1 MAIPEWASARRSLD
15 AYELSGKKA
24 LIVGAARGAG
34 RAIALALAEAGA
46 DLALCTTTT
55 AGDESVALRKVAR
68 EVREMGRAAI
78 EQSID
83 ASLGTG
89 AQVMVKQVLKDL
101 GRIDVLVNAPDAF
114 VAKPATRI
122 SDADWAK
129 AIGGNLGATFF
140 TCRAV
145 GREMLKQGTRN
156 MEQGTGEGQGSGVK
170 GHGAMTGG
178 RIINVASV
186 LGERG
191 LANASAYC
199 AAQAGIL
206 NLTRALAQEWA
217 RDGITVNAIA
227 LGWMEDAAALG
238 DTSPEANQTVRF
250 IPMKRAGRADEVGPL
265 AVYLASDA
273 SAYVTG
279 QVLFIDGGLT
289 VHL

>member
-1 MAIPEWASARRSLD
+1 MANIADWPNAKRSLD
-15 AYELSGKKA
+15 AYDLSGKKA
-24 LIVGAARGAG
+24 LVVGAARGVG

-46 DLALCTTTT
+46 DLALSTTTT
-55 AGDESVALRKVAR
+55 AGDESVALRNVAR
-68 EVREMGRAAI
+68 EVRAMGRTAI

-89 AQVMVKQVLKDL
+89 AQVMVRHVAKEL

-129 AIGGNLGATFF
+129 VIGGNLSTTFF
-140 TCRAV
+140 ACRAV
-145 GREMLKQGTRN
+145 GREMLKQGTGNR
-156 MEQGTGEGQGSGVK
+156 ESFDSAQDRQGTGEATRV
-170 GHGAMTGG
+170 AG
-178 RIINVASV
+178 RIINVASA

-191 LANASAYC
+191 LPNASAYC

-206 NLTRALAQEWA
+206 NLTRALSQEWA
-217 RDGITVNAIA
+217 PSGITVNAIA
-227 LGWMEDAAALG
+227 LGWMEDAPALG

-250 IPMKRAGRADEVGPL
+250 IPMKRAGRVDEVGPL

>member
-1 MAIPEWASARRSLD
+1 VSVAEWANAKRSID
-15 AYELSGKKA
+15 AYDLSGKKA
-24 LIVGAARGAG
+24 LVVGAGRGVG
-34 RAIALALAEAGA
+34 RAIALGLAEAGA
-46 DLALCTTTT
+46 DVALCTTST

-68 EVREMGRAAI
+68 EVRDMGRQAI
-78 EQSID
+78 EQSIN

-89 AQVMVKQVLKDL
+89 AQVMVKQVLKEL
-101 GRIDVLVNAPDAF
+101 GRIDVLVNVPDVF
-114 VAKPATRI
+114 VAKPATRV
-122 SDADWAK
+122 SDADWARVI
-129 AIGGNLGATFF
+129 AGNLSATFF

-145 GREMLKQGTRN
+145 GREMIKQG
-156 MEQGTGEGQGSGVK
+156 QGPGAKGQ
-170 GHGAMTGG
+170 G

-217 RDGITVNAIA
+217 GQGITANAIA
-227 LGWMEDAAALG
+227 LGWMEGAPALG
-238 DTSPEANQTVRF
+238 DPDPQSNQAVRY
-250 IPMKRAGRADEVGPL
+250 IPMKRVGRPDEVAPL

-279 QVLFIDGGLT
+279 QVLYVDGGLT

>member
-1 MAIPEWASARRSLD
+1 MIAEWANARRSID
-15 AYELSGKKA
+15 AYDLSGKKA
-24 LIVGAARGAG
+24 LVVGAGRGVG
-34 RAIALALAEAGA
+34 RAIALGLAEAGA
-46 DLALCTTTT
+46 DLALSTTST

-68 EVREMGRAAI
+68 EVRDMGRQAI

-89 AQVMVKQVLKDL
+89 AQVMVKQVLKEL
-101 GRIDVLVNAPDAF
+101 GRIDVLVNAPDVF
-114 VAKPATRI
+114 VAKPATRV

-129 AIGGNLGATFF
+129 VIAGNLSATFF
-140 TCRAV
+140 MCRAV
-145 GREMLKQGTRN
+145 GREMMRQ
-156 MEQGTGEGQGSGVK
+156 EGRGSRVEGR
-170 GHGAMTGG
+170 GGGG

-217 RDGITVNAIA
+217 GQGITANAIA
-227 LGWMEDAAALG
+227 LGWMEGAPALG
-238 DTSPEANQTVRF
+238 DPAPQSNQAVRY
-250 IPMKRAGRADEVGPL
+250 IPMKRVGRPDEVALL

-273 SAYVTG
+273 SSYVTG
-279 QVLFIDGGLT
+279 QVLYVDGGLT

>member
-1 MAIPEWASARRSLD
+1 
-15 AYELSGKKA
+15 
-24 LIVGAARGAG
+24 
-34 RAIALALAEAGA
+34 
-46 DLALCTTTT
+46 
-55 AGDESVALRKVAR
+55 
-68 EVREMGRAAI
+68 
-78 EQSID
+78 
-83 ASLGTG
+83 
-89 AQVMVKQVLKDL
+89 VKQVLKEL
-101 GRIDVLVNAPDAF
+101 GRIDVLVNAPDTF

-129 AIGGNLGATFF
+129 VIAGNVGATFF
-140 TCRAV
+140 ACRAV
-145 GREMLKQGTRN
+145 GREMLKH
-156 MEQGTGEGQGSGVK
+156 EGQGPGVR
-170 GHGAMTGG
+170 GQDRATRG

-217 RDGITVNAIA
+217 GQGITVNAIA

-238 DTSPEANQTVRF
+238 NTDPATNQTVRF
-250 IPMKRAGRADEVGPL
+250 IPMKRAGRADEVAPL

-279 QVLFIDGGLT
+279 QVLYVDGGLT

>member
-1 MAIPEWASARRSLD
+1 MANIADWPNAKRSLD
-15 AYELSGKKA
+15 AYDLSGKKA
-24 LIVGAARGAG
+24 LVVGAARGVG

-68 EVREMGRAAI
+68 EVRAMGRAAI

-89 AQVMVKQVLKDL
+89 AQVMVRQVAKEL

-114 VAKPATRI
+114 VAKSATRI

-129 AIGGNLGATFF
+129 VIGGNLSATFF

-145 GREMLKQGTRN
+145 GREMLKA
-156 MEQGTGEGQGSGVK
+156 EVEEGRPR
-170 GHGAMTGG
+170 G
-178 RIINVASV
+178 RIINVASA

-191 LANASAYC
+191 LPNASAYC

-206 NLTRALAQEWA
+206 NLTRALSQEWA
-217 RDGITVNAIA
+217 RSGITVNAIA
-227 LGWMEDAAALG
+227 LGWMEDALALG

-250 IPMKRAGRADEVGPL
+250 IPMKRAGRVDEVGPL
-265 AVYLASDA
+265 AVLLASDA

-279 QVLFIDGGLT
+279 QVLFVDGGLT